1 MYSLP
6 PDSLNVFVRTA
17 VKSAASGNTGYCQV
31 GAFIEKIKPVIIEEK
46 WSRQDNFDL
55 LKDLGDVYSHA

>member
-1 MYSLP
+1 MYSLS

-17 VKSAASGNTGYCQV
+17 VKSTASGNTGYCQV
-31 GAFIEKIKPVIIEEK
+31 GVFIEKIKPIIIEEER
-46 WSRQDNFDL
+46 SRQDNFNL